1 MRLLAI
7 LLFVMTGGC
16 LGQKVAITF
25 DDLPLNGDLPP
36 EVTRVQIARDT
47 IALLRARQAPPVYGF
62 INAKKLE
69 GNPDAAEALK
79 IWAAAEPLGNHT
91 YGHMD
96 LNANPA
102 EAFEREIG
110 ENEPTLELLAAKDQ
124 NWHWLRY
131 PFLREGDTVE
141 KRRAVRG
148 YLQAHGYRVAQVTLD
163 WEDYLWNSAYARCLA
178 KNDAQSMAWLRSSYL
193 SIESSY
199 LDVGRD
205 LAKLVYGHDINHV
218 LLLHLGAFSSTIL
231 PDALDLLEKKG
242 FKPVTLEEAES
253 DPVYDGDPDVGS
265 QYGGTL
271 LELWIEAKK
280 IKFPPVMPKP
290 YKQLEKICR

>member
-1 MRLLAI
+1 MKFPLIFFLLA
-7 LLFVMTGGC
+7 TAC
-16 LGQKVAITF
+16 WAQKVAITF

-36 EVTRVQIARDT
+36 GVTQVQIASDT
-47 IALLRARQAPPVYGF
+47 LAILKARHVPPVYGF

-69 GNPDAAEALK
+69 GDSDAASALK
-79 IWAAAEPLGNHT
+79 LWAAEEPFGNHT

-96 LNANPA
+96 LNDNPA
-102 EAFEREIG
+102 EAFEREIE
-110 ENEPTLELLAAKDQ
+110 ENEPALELLAGKGS

-131 PFLREGDTVE
+131 PYLREGDTVE
-141 KRRAVRG
+141 KRRAVRA
-148 YLQAHGYRVAQVTLD
+148 YLQTHGYRVAQVTLD
-163 WEDYLWNSAYARCLA
+163 WEDYLWNSAYARCAA
-178 KNDAQSMAWLRSSYL
+178 KNDEQSIAWLKSSYL
-193 SIESSY
+193 EIESSY
-199 LDVGRD
+199 LDLGRD

-242 FKPVTLEEAES
+242 FTFSTLEEVES
-253 DPVYDGDPDVGS
+253 DPVYLGDPDVGS
-265 QYGGTL
+265 KYGGTF

-290 YKQLEKICR
+290 YRELEQICK